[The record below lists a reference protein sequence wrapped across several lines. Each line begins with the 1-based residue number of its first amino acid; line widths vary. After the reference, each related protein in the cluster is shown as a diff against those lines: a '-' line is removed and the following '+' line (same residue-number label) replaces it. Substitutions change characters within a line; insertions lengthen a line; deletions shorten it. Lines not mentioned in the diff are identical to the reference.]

1 MNDTTLRVLV
11 VASAAL
17 VLVGVGLAVGSGTP
31 ADAAPGPTTDA
42 ASVPQSAASPPVDAR
57 QGDASERPLLDCT
70 DGTSPGVVACG
81 YNSGPIAVDIEDQLT
96 TGDSVTVSGVE
107 LDEGGFV
114 AVHAV
119 SYVDG
124 QFTESVR
131 GVSAYLEPGLHRDVA
146 VELDRPVTDGTTLV
160 AVVYRDSDDD
170 GEFEF
175 VDTDGAVDRPYTN
188 TYSAETG
195 NVTSEAGDV
204 VGDSAQF
211 SPTNVRVRT
220 VRTPAE
226 GGATVTV
233 RITNDNDEP
242 IDLSVRPRTLPSG
255 VSVAAVDSEGGV
267 LPGARD
273 AVVWSQVP
281 PGRTVTATYRLDL
294 SGDADGSAG
303 TANFRVGL
311 GDGTG
316 TVPTTVTLPERGVS
330 QSVVALAGEDRRFA
344 FEEVVRAVE
353 LYNSDEPV
361 PETGDTLSFDDVVDI
376 VRLFNADRP
385 V

>member
-31 ADAAPGPTTDA
+31 ADAVASGPTSDA
-42 ASVPQSAASPPVDAR
+42 ASVSQSATSSPVDAR
-57 QGDASERPLLDCT
+57 QGDASEQPPLDCT
-70 DGTSPGVVACG
+70 DGTSPGVVTCG
-81 YNSGPIAVDIEDQLT
+81 YNSGPTAVDVEDQLT

-146 VELDRPVTDGTTLV
+146 VELDRPMTDGTTLV
-160 AVVYRDSDDD
+160 AVVYRDGDDD

-175 VDTDGAVDRPYTN
+175 VDTDGTVDRPYTN
-188 TYSAETG
+188 TYSPETG
-195 NVTSEAGDV
+195 NVTDEAGDV
-204 VGDSAQF
+204 IGDSAQF
-211 SPTNVRVRT
+211 SPTNVRVQA
-220 VRTPAE
+220 VGTPAE

-233 RITNDNDEP
+233 SVTNDNDEP
-242 IDLSVRPRTLPSG
+242 IDLRAGPRTLPAD
-255 VSVAAVDSEGGV
+255 VTVAEATSEGGAV
-267 LPGARD
+267 TVRGDVVEWTQVQPGE
-273 AVVWSQVP
+273 
-281 PGRTVTATYRLDL
+281 TVTARFRLTL
-294 SGDADGSAG
+294 PDGAG
-303 TANFRVGL
+303 GGAAAVRVGL
-311 GDGTG
+311 GDGPG
-316 TVPTTVTLPERGVS
+316 SVPTEVTLPDDPAS
-330 QSVVALAGEDRRFA
+330 PSVVALAGDDRRVDFD
-344 FEEVVRAVE
+344 EVLRAIG
-353 LYNSDEPV
+353 LYNADEPV
-361 PETGDTLSFDDVVDI
+361 PETGESPTFSDVIDL
-376 VRLFNADRP
+376 VRLYNTGAP